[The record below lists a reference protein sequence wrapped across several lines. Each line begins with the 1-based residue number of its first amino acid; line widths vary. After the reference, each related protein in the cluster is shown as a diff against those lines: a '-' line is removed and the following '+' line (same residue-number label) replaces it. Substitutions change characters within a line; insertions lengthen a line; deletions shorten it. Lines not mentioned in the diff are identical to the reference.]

1 MYSVYSNCSLVVT
14 MMQELVVL
22 LLTGNYYAAI
32 ILVVILAQLACH
44 SDKQPGRDKRCQK
57 SRFLLSRGDSYQ
69 DLTKTGGGQTQRHD
83 EEDKH
88 KGGAECFFQF
98 QSLGVVFNRPL
109 EFFWHPP

>member
-1 MYSVYSNCSLVVT
+1 

-22 LLTGNYYAAI
+22 LLTGNYSPAI

-88 KGGAECFFQF
+88 KGGAASSNFNP
-98 QSLGVVFNRPL
+98 LGWFPTD
-109 EFFWHPP
+109 P